1 MSRIG
6 GLIADE
12 YKTPYG
18 FYQLTCT
25 DSDQSITIPWIGRS
39 VQIYCRDKDAR
50 INFNESSGS
59 STYFI
64 AAGQTIKLKL
74 PYSSTTGDPA
84 GSGCALHG
92 RNNASGQ
99 EATLMIYSFH
109 EQT

>member
-1 MSRIG
+1 MSRRTEV
-6 GLIADE
+6 ADE
-12 YKTPYG
+12 FKIPYG

-25 DSDQSITIPWIGRS
+25 NDDQSISIPWVGRC

-50 INFNESSGS
+50 INFNDSSGS

-74 PYSSTTGDPA
+74 PYSATAGDPN
-84 GSGCALHG
+84 GSASLIHG

-99 EATLMIYSFH
+99 EATLMIYSFW
-109 EQT
+109 EGT